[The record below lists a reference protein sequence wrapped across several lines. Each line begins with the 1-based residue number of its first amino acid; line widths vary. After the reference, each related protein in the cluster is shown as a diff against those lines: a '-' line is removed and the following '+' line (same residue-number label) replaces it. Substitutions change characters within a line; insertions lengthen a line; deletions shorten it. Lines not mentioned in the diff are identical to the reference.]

1 MVESQNPA
9 VPALWR
15 HHIKILAEIGHGGE
29 PKDRYGYP
37 PWQIFDNTGFKS
49 CIIKITKIKSPIT

>member
-1 MVESQNPA
+1 
-9 VPALWR
+9 LWR

-37 PWQIFDNTGFKS
+37 TWQIFDNTGFKS
-49 CIIKITKIKSPIT
+49 YIIKITKIKSPIT